1 MGVGIGWAAA
11 IVGLAGLRE
20 KVRYADVPDGLRGM
34 GITFCLAGIMSLAFL
49 GISGISL

>member
-1 MGVGIGWAAA
+1 MEAKK
-11 IVGLAGLRE
+11 RYSSEME
-20 KVRYADVPDGLRGM
+20 KIRYSDVPDGLRGM